1 MSRSSSLKEVTTG
14 ISHKGCSLL
23 PCQSQTNKSQELQI
37 PFKLQFSTEDKLWFL
52 KMPNRIWMECRESH
66 MSDLQVVLTEFYEAL
81 DEVIL
86 GFSQKLLDSLAPFGQ
101 GEVAVPKV
109 AQDASEVLPTA
120 VDQDP
125 AWTFTRGPRWGCV
138 QLKTQQ
144 TPLNNI

>member
-1 MSRSSSLKEVTTG
+1 
-14 ISHKGCSLL
+14 
-23 PCQSQTNKSQELQI
+23 
-37 PFKLQFSTEDKLWFL
+37 
-52 KMPNRIWMECRESH
+52 MECPKGH
-66 MSDLQVVLTEFYEAL
+66 ASDLQGVLTELYQAL

-125 AWTFTRGPRWGCV
+125 AWTVTRAP
-138 QLKTQQ
+138 
-144 TPLNNI
+144 P